1 MARAPKPLFLARS
14 TYRRRRLADAAR
26 ALPVFSAL
34 LLVLPLL
41 WPPGARTLAHDLGY
55 LLVLW
60 LAMIFASA
68 LLSRGLIPG
77 DGAPDPKPPV
87 AKGPPTAAEP
97 PPARTEAG

>member
-41 WPPGARTLAHDLGY
+41 WPGGAGALAYDLGY

-60 LAMIFASA
+60 LGMIFAAA
-68 LLSRGLIPG
+68 LLSRGLMQGEGGPEARPPQSALPSTTAE
-77 DGAPDPKPPV
+77 DARPRQGA
-87 AKGPPTAAEP
+87 G
-97 PPARTEAG
+97 